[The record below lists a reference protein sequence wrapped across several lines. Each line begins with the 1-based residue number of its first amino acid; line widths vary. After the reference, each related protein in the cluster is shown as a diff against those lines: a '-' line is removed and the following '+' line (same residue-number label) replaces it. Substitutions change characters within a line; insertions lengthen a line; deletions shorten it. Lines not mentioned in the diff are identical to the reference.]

1 MLGWVLLTRRLLRW
15 VLLTRLLRWIRLT
28 RLLLARL
35 LRWIRLTRL
44 LLARL
49 LRWIRLTRLLRWIRL
64 IRISGRHVLRWPSR
78 VCRTW
83 RDGRWLLLAQRQP
96 ENACQQQHTANN
108 EADDGS
114 RPQGV
119 PDPTQITKAGH
130 VDNDDLS
137 RVARAV
143 VGRHGVADLRWP
155 ATRDCALAS
164 LCLALGVGVADRD
177 DRRAGLIN

>member
-1 MLGWVLLTRRLLRW
+1 MDTTDPAAAVDTADSD
-15 VLLTRLLRWIRLT
+15 IRAA
-28 RLLLARL
+28 RAAVAQSGMPDLAR
-35 LRWIRLTRL
+35 RA
-44 LLARL
+44 LAA
-49 LRWIRLTRLLRWIRL
+49 
-64 IRISGRHVLRWPSR
+64 
-78 VCRTW
+78 
-83 RDGRWLLLAQRQP
+83 LAQRQP
-96 ENACQQQHTANN
+96 ENACRQQHTANN

-143 VGRHGVADLRWP
+143 VGRYGVADLRWP

-177 DRRAGLIN
+177 VAGLV